1 MPRYVHCKCQG
12 FSLGFSSVHKVLQGS
27 YNLCKGF
34 TEKCCEENPT
44 KGFPRVLYLVHGHIF
59 RWRHGKLSDVT
70 REIEMTSTQETVHFS
85 FDLQQI
91 TE

>member
-1 MPRYVHCKCQG
+1 M
-12 FSLGFSSVHKVLQGS
+12 
-27 YNLCKGF
+27 
-34 TEKCCEENPT
+34 

-70 REIEMTSTQETVHFS
+70 CEIEMTSTQKTVHFS

-91 TE
+91 AE